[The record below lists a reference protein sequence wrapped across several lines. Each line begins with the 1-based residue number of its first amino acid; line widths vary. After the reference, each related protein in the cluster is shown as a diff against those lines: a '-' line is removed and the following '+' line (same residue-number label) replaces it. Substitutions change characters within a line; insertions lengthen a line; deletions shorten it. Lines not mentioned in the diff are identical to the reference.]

1 MRVVKTPL
9 DVRRAVADARTH
21 GRTIGFVPTMGAL
34 HDGHASLFARALA
47 DNHFV
52 VASIFVNPMQFNDP
66 SDLAGYPKTEA
77 NDEAICRVAG
87 VDLVFRPD
95 NDTIY
100 PEGFDTRVVPGSV
113 ARPFEGE
120 HRIGHFDGVATVVL
134 KLLNLV
140 GPDVAYFGR
149 KDFQQLAV
157 IRRMARDLNLGVSII
172 GCPTVREADG
182 LAMSSRNVKL
192 SSDARTEAAC
202 LSRALSI
209 ALDRLRA
216 GDSIAEARA
225 AGRRAM
231 STIPD
236 ADVDYFEIVDRN
248 SLGPVSEDM
257 VQQAVV
263 LVAATVG
270 GVRLIDNMQY
280 DEGDLT

>member
-77 NDEAICRVAG
+77 NDEAICRASG

-113 ARPFEGE
+113 ARRFEGE

-202 LSRALSI
+202 LSRALST